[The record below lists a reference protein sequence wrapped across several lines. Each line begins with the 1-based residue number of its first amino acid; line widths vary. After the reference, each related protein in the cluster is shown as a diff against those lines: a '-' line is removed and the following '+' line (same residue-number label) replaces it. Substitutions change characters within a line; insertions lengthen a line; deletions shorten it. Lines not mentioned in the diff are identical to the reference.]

1 MKRCSSCGT
10 YADDN
15 AYVCPR
21 CGANLGAAQGYAKI
35 VPQQAPQQQQ
45 YQQQYQQPAPVRC
58 DKSNVAAGVLAI
70 LFGYLGVH
78 YFYMGK
84 VGGGFL
90 CILLSLV
97 TCGLWDII
105 VFIQGIVFLCM
116 SNEDFNRKFVC
127 TDSLFPIF

>member
-1 MKRCSSCGT
+1 MKRCNSCGS

-21 CGANLGAAQGYAKI
+21 CGANLGAPQGYAQI
-35 VPQQAPQQQQ
+35 VQPQQQN
-45 YQQQYQQPAPVRC
+45 QQQYQQPAPVQC
-58 DKSNVAAGVLAI
+58 DKSNIAAGVLA
-70 LFGYLGVH
+70 LLLGYLGVH

-84 VGGGFL
+84 IGGGFI

-105 VFIQGIVFLCM
+105 VFIQGIMFLCM

-127 TDSLFPIF
+127 TNSTFPIF